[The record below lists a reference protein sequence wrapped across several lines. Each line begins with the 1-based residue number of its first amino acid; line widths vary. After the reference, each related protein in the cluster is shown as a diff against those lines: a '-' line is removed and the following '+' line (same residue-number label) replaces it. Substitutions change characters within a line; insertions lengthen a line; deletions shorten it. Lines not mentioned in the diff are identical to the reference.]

1 MSDAA
6 AAAELAARYLRRPT
20 AKERLLAQLMHS
32 SDNRFH
38 AVCEQITRDACRM
51 HRAACTKVHFRPLRL
66 PHTNEALGHCGY
78 LNSCHR
84 KATCKFVHY
93 EVDAGDAERAVWTPA
108 AVAAARDTPL
118 LAPAQQLSEAGLDA
132 WRRTRHWDA
141 AGLPAQWI
149 QCDLRTFDLASLG
162 KFDVVV
168 ADPPWDIHMSLP
180 YGTLSDEQM
189 YALPV
194 PDLQDEG
201 LLFLWVTGR
210 AMELGRALLRHWGYE
225 RIDELVWV
233 KINQLQRLIR
243 TGRTGHWLNHTK
255 EHCFVGLKRRGA
267 RADAPADAPAPGTH
281 LALPSW
287 AHRGMG
293 NDVIVAPVRDTSRKP
308 DELYAMIEKLCPGGR
323 KVELFGR
330 QHNVRRG
337 WLTLGNQ
344 LRGTNVVSEHT
355 PLLADAPRTPAE
367 PVRAATSFAASE
379 IEVIVH
385 GLPRDLLAVEANAR
399 VLPRLDVP
407 VYPGATQHVPVADE
421 ARGAQ
426 ATAPGAPGAPGART
440 VALGSAEGGAEVAAL
455 AARTRAAL
463 EAAHTRAAPLAV
475 VWSEQADG

>member
-1 MSDAA
+1 MSGAH
-6 AAAELAARYLRRPT
+6 
-20 AKERLLAQLMHS
+20 Q
-32 SDNRFH
+32 
-38 AVCEQITRDACRM
+38 
-51 HRAACTKVHFRPLRL
+51 
-66 PHTNEALGHCGY
+66 
-78 LNSCHR
+78 
-84 KATCKFVHY
+84 FVHY

-344 LRGTNVVSEHT
+344 LRGTNVVRRARTDAGRAAPRGRGRRNSYVSLRSDPDGECGARRVRLLPRRRAPRACVRGQGGALCMLTQVSEHT

-379 IEVIVH
+379 IEAIVH